1 MPGNDASTSG
11 LPIVEQLYRR
21 LYRDQS
27 LNGTNMFYNWIRA
40 EINPN
45 CRVLNIGAGP
55 STRDKRRVLKGEVK
69 EVVGVDI
76 DPAVLLNEELDRA
89 GIIVNGL
96 IPEED
101 GYFDLVFADFV
112 LEHVENPAMFLKEV
126 HRVLKPGS
134 SFFFRT
140 PNLFH
145 YVTLISAVTPHW
157 VHLRVANAA
166 RGMDMDAHEPWPT
179 FYRMNRRRSLE
190 SATLAAGFSGIE
202 LRMIEPEP
210 SYMRRSLPLLLF
222 GSAYERVVNTTTA
235 LESLRV
241 NILGRVEK

>member
-1 MPGNDASTSG
+1 MPGYDRSTES
-11 LPIVEQLYRR
+11 LPLVERLYRR
-21 LYRDQS
+21 LYKAQS
-27 LNGTNMFYNWIRA
+27 MNGTTAFYNWIRS
-40 EINPN
+40 ELTPN
-45 CRVLNIGAGP
+45 CKVLNIGAGP
-55 STRDKRRVLKGEVK
+55 STRDNRRVLRGEVK
-69 EVVGVDI
+69 EIVGVDI
-76 DPAVLLNEELDRA
+76 DPTVLLNEELDRA
-89 GIIVNGL
+89 GIIVNGK

-101 GYFDLVFADFV
+101 NYFDLVFSDFV

-166 RGMDMDAHEPWPT
+166 RGLNVDAHEPWPT
-179 FYRMNRRRSLE
+179 FYRMNRRKSLE
-190 SATLAAGFSGIE
+190 NATLAAGFSETE

-222 GSAYERVVNTTTA
+222 GSAYERIVNSTTA
-235 LESLRV
+235 LASVRV
-241 NILGRVEK
+241 NILGKVKK

>member
-1 MPGNDASTSG
+1 MPGNDTSNSS
-11 LPIVEQLYRR
+11 LPMVERLYKR

-27 LNGTNMFYNWIRA
+27 LNGTTAFYNWIRA
-40 EINPN
+40 ELNPN
-45 CRVLNIGAGP
+45 FKALNIGAGP
-55 STRDKRRVLKGEVK
+55 STRDPRRVLRGEVK
-69 EVVGVDI
+69 EIVGVDI

-89 GIIVNGL
+89 GTIVNGQ

-112 LEHVENPAMFLKEV
+112 LEHVENPARFLKEV

-145 YVTLISAVTPHW
+145 YVTLISAMTPHW

-166 RGMDMDAHEPWPT
+166 RGMNMDAHEPWPT
-179 FYRMNRRRSLE
+179 FYRMNRRKSLE
-190 SATLAAGFSGIE
+190 KATLAAGFSGIE

-210 SYMRRSLPLLLF
+210 SYMRRSLPLFLL
-222 GSAYERVVNTTTA
+222 GSAYERIVNSTTA

-241 NILGRVEK
+241 NILGKVKK